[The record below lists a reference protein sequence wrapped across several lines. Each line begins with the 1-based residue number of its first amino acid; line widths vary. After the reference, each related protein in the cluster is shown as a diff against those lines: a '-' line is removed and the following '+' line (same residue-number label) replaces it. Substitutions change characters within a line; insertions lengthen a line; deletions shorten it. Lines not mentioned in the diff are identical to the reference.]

1 MVLMITDPGS
11 KPPVFKFLVSHPTCV
26 TLNLKYFNSLGLN
39 FPNNKMGETRVAI
52 SKVAVYTHR
61 MISTEYKMHESRD
74 LGVYC
79 LLYIFQ
85 HLEHYLALSR
95 NSIKN
100 Y

>member
-1 MVLMITDPGS
+1 
-11 KPPVFKFLVSHPTCV
+11 
-26 TLNLKYFNSLGLN
+26 
-39 FPNNKMGETRVAI
+39 
-52 SKVAVYTHR
+52 
-61 MISTEYKMHESRD
+61 MISTEYKISESRD
-74 LGVYC
+74 LGVYF